1 MQYWKVITKDIS
13 NIVINNIE
21 IIVINNK
28 EIDKKQ

>member
-28 EIDKKQ
+28 EIDKK